1 MPKIENTMQSI
12 NLEGIN
18 NLIFDLGG
26 VILNIAPERTVQKM
40 KQLGI
45 ENFEQLYSQLK
56 QNETFDLLEKG
67 EISEDQFVE
76 EILKHVNEPIEK
88 ESIIDAWNELLLD
101 FPQERIELLDELN
114 KSTQFRTFLLSNTNA
129 IHKKV
134 YNQDLFNRF
143 SKRLE
148 DLFETAYFSHEIA
161 MRKPD
166 AEIFK
171 YVLDNEKL
179 DPSETLFIDDSSD
192 NIAAASA
199 MGIKTFHINDGASIT
214 DLFPKQSAARQI

>member
-1 MPKIENTMQSI
+1 MQNI
-12 NLEGIN
+12 NIEGIN

-45 ENFEQLYSQLK
+45 ANFEQLYSQLK

-76 EILKHVNEPIEK
+76 EILKHVHKPIEK

-101 FPQERIELLDELN
+101 FPQERIELLDKLN
-114 KSTQFRTFLLSNTNA
+114 KSTRFRTFLLSNTNA
-129 IHKKV
+129 IHKKL
-134 YNQDLFNRF
+134 YNQDLFNQF

-166 AEIFK
+166 DEIFK

-179 DPSETLFIDDSSD
+179 DPSETLFIDDSAD

-199 MGIKTFHINDGASIT
+199 LGIKTFHINDGASIT

>member
-1 MPKIENTMQSI
+1 MGNINTDS
-12 NLEGIN
+12 IN

-26 VILNIAPERTVQKM
+26 VILNIAPGKTVQKM

-45 ENFEQLYSQLK
+45 ENFEKLYSQLK

-67 EISEDQFVE
+67 KISEDQFIE
-76 EILKHVNEPIEK
+76 AILNGVNEPIEK
-88 ESIIDAWNELLLD
+88 EKIIDAWNELLLD
-101 FPQERIELLDELN
+101 FPQEHIELLDELN
-114 KSTQFRTFLLSNTNA
+114 KSERFRTFLLSNTNS

-166 AEIFK
+166 AEIFQ
-171 YVLDNEKL
+171 YVLERENLE
-179 DPSETLFIDDSSD
+179 PSETLFIDDSPD

-199 MGIKTFHINDGASIT
+199 LGINTFHIKNGSSIT
-214 DLFPKQSAARQI
+214 DLFPKQSTARQI

>member
-1 MPKIENTMQSI
+1 MKSI
-12 NLEGIN
+12 NLEHIK

-26 VILNIAPERTVQKM
+26 VILNIAPEKTVQKM

-67 EISEDQFVE
+67 EISENQFVE
-76 EILKHVNEPIEK
+76 EILKHVSEPIEK
-88 ESIIDAWNELLLD
+88 EDIIDAWNELLLD
-101 FPQERIELLDELN
+101 FPREHIELLDQLN
-114 KSTQFRTFLLSNTNA
+114 KSTRFRTFLLSNTNS
-129 IHKKV
+129 IHKKE

-148 DLFETAYFSHEIA
+148 DLFEKAYFSHEIA

-166 AEIFK
+166 AEIFQH
-171 YVLDNEKL
+171 VLDREKL
-179 DPSETLFIDDSSD
+179 EPSETLFIDDSLE
-192 NIAAASA
+192 NIAAASSLGLETYQIKD
-199 MGIKTFHINDGASIT
+199 GISIT
-214 DLFPKQSAARQI
+214 DLFPKQLITKQY